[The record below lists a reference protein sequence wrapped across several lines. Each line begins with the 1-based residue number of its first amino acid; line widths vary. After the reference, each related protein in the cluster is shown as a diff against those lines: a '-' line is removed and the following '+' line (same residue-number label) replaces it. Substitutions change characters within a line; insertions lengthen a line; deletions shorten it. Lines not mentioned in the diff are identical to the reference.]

1 MEGKNDLFSVFQKYT
16 KTGEL
21 DGKSFAKLM
30 KDAKLLD
37 KKFTSTDVDLLFAK
51 IVTKGLRTISFDQFK
66 KGLEQAAAKKGVT
79 YDDVANKILSELA
92 EGPKFSGTKAEYVKF
107 HDDKSTYTGVYA
119 KGGPTTVDIGAGGK
133 ISDLSQLADRSGADV
148 RGVKK

>member
-37 KKFTSTDVDLLFAK
+37 KKYTSTDVDLLFAK

-66 KGLEQAAAKKGVT
+66 KGLEAAATKKGVT
-79 YDDVANKILSELA
+79 YDDVANKILAELA
-92 EGPKFSGTKAEYVKF
+92 EGPKFAGTKADYVKF